1 MLADQAEGRVISLG
15 FHVQL
20 TPPETSML
28 GRTDAAIV
36 IGRGLIQEA
45 MLLLKT
51 AGEREGF
58 VVEISATNVV
68 Y

>member
-15 FHVQL
+15 FHVRL
-20 TPPETSML
+20 TPPETKVL
-28 GRTDAAIV
+28 GHTDAAV
-36 IGRGLIQEA
+36 EIGRGLVCEA